1 MRIREIL
8 AIKPIKPMAPGEARL
23 AAIQRGIKQG
33 RDNLK
38 REKDAQRMKRDREA
52 KSKAQQKRS

>member
-8 AIKPIKPMAPGEARL
+8 TIKPIKPMTPDEARL

-33 RDNLK
+33 RENLK